1 MIGVLFFSKYT
12 DIWPQSRHTLAV
24 MVMKAIGRSAGHQQ
38 KKMKLGPRGGIV
50 GTILQ
55 HVAKTNNSKL
65 FSATN
70 SSNASY

>member
-1 MIGVLFFSKYT
+1 
-12 DIWPQSRHTLAV
+12 

-70 SSNASY
+70 SSNTSY